1 MFYIL
6 TIFCCGFRISGIIMC
21 VKVSQEVNL
30 FMMLMPCVLK
40 VCIGLVQIAVMIEIS
55 FRVKENVRIYTLV
68 NNSSSKRAKNMM
80 NDIIASKN
88 VTKVKILIFQVFV
101 FLVSLV
107 SIIWTGVVTIKKNNV
122 DYAEIQA
129 RLLEFK
135 FVEDSSRYLAI
146 SFLILFFLLTASVL
160 YLMHQLY

>member
-1 MFYIL
+1 
-6 TIFCCGFRISGIIMC
+6 MC

-55 FRVKENVRIYTLV
+55 FRVKENIRIYTLV

-88 VTKVKILIFQVFV
+88 VTKVKILIFQAFV

-107 SIIWTGVVTIKKNNV
+107 SIIYTAVLTIKKNKGE
-122 DYAEIQA
+122 YA
-129 RLLEFK
+129 
-135 FVEDSSRYLAI
+135 
-146 SFLILFFLLTASVL
+146 
-160 YLMHQLY
+160 

>member
-1 MFYIL
+1 
-6 TIFCCGFRISGIIMC
+6 
-21 VKVSQEVNL
+21 
-30 FMMLMPCVLK
+30 
-40 VCIGLVQIAVMIEIS
+40 
-55 FRVKENVRIYTLV
+55 
-68 NNSSSKRAKNMM
+68 MM

-160 YLMHQLY
+160 YLMHQL

>member
-1 MFYIL
+1 
-6 TIFCCGFRISGIIMC
+6 
-21 VKVSQEVNL
+21 
-30 FMMLMPCVLK
+30 
-40 VCIGLVQIAVMIEIS
+40 
-55 FRVKENVRIYTLV
+55 
-68 NNSSSKRAKNMM
+68 M

-88 VTKVKILIFQVFV
+88 VTKVKIIIFQAFI

-122 DYAEIQA
+122 EYAEIQA

-135 FVEDSSRYLAI
+135 FVEDSSKILAI

-160 YLMHQLY
+160 YLMHQL

>member
-1 MFYIL
+1 
-6 TIFCCGFRISGIIMC
+6 
-21 VKVSQEVNL
+21 
-30 FMMLMPCVLK
+30 
-40 VCIGLVQIAVMIEIS
+40 
-55 FRVKENVRIYTLV
+55 
-68 NNSSSKRAKNMM
+68 M

-88 VTKVKILIFQVFV
+88 VTKVKILIFQAFV

-107 SIIWTGVVTIKKNNV
+107 SIIWTGVETIKKNKGE
-122 DYAEIQA
+122 YAEIQA

-160 YLMHQLY
+160 YLMYQL